1 MKFTGFHQTDFDTF
15 TIDGLAPRME
25 ALRAR
30 IQPKFKALG
39 DELCDDVA
47 MLAGEEMYLHI
58 AQHARRKTNPP
69 KDTWMAICHNKRG
82 YKQHPHFQIGLF
94 DDHLFIWFALI
105 YEAPNKST
113 IASTL
118 LNHMDKV
125 QASVPSDYV
134 ISTDHMNK
142 AAAKVSELGDQDW
155 QSILVRFRDVKKAE
169 LLIGRHIAAN
179 DPLLSDGEKFVAF
192 AKETFS
198 TLMPIYKLATL

>member
-15 TIDGLAPRME
+15 SIDGLAPRME

-125 QASVPSDYV
+125 QAAVPSDYV

-142 AAAKVSELGDQDW
+142 AAEKVSELSDQDW

-179 DPLLSDGEKFVAF
+179 DPLLSDGEKFVSF

-198 TLMPIYKLATL
+198 TLIPIYKLAVL